1 MGGSPRSSTLSRVT
15 IISGGQTGVD
25 RAALDFAI
33 EYGLPHAGWCPR
45 GRRAEDGA
53 IDERYH
59 LEETPSPGYAQRTT
73 WNIRDSDATVI
84 FTLPVELSGGT
95 AFTLQ
100 QANYLG
106 KPVLHLARDAE
117 PLGTSATALRKQA
130 ERLVEFLDAHQVRR
144 LNVAGPRAMQEPEGR
159 SFVWSVLAAALAL
172 E

>member
-1 MGGSPRSSTLSRVT
+1 MTQRETNSALSQVT

-53 IDERYH
+53 IDERYQ
-59 LEETPSPGYAQRTT
+59 LRETPSPGYAQRTT

-84 FTLPVELSGGT
+84 FTLPTELSGGT
-95 AFTLQ
+95 AFTLE
-100 QANYLG
+100 QATYRG

-117 PLGTSATALRKQA
+117 PMGTSASALRKHA
-130 ERLVEFLDAHQVRR
+130 ERLCEFLGQHQVRR
-144 LNVAGPRAMQEPEGR
+144 LNIAGPRAMQQPEGR